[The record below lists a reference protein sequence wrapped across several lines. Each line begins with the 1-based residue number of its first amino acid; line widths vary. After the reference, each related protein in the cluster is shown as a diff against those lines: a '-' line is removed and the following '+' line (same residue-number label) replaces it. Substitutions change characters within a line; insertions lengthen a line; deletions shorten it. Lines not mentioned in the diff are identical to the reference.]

1 MYSEAVQDDNQG
13 SSTGRWVPGS
23 IMDRMIF
30 CTGSREDM
38 YREERVSTFS
48 RFSMHVSFW
57 QIESTQ
63 LLSTKAVQ
71 EQAIRSALCS

>member
-30 CTGSREDM
+30 CTGKQGRYVQGRTGFNFFALFNARLVLADREHT
-38 YREERVSTFS
+38 V
-48 RFSMHVSFW
+48 
-57 QIESTQ
+57 
-63 LLSTKAVQ
+63 
-71 EQAIRSALCS
+71 AIYKGSSGASNKIGTV